1 MKKIFSALFCFAF
14 FAVFAA
20 EIPGVPRDSNFNNT
34 GGYDATRIEAKLLV
48 NVKDDTHTVHFIRD
62 NNDPRVV
69 TKTYVL
75 KNVDAYQF
83 RDYIRQ
89 IVQSKRVGNSS
100 LVQQYPGNTAT
111 VPSAATPGQPV
122 LSSVLA
128 QPGYNPAVQLGSNT
142 AVECLKY
149 ADGTGLL
156 LVSAEEYRFRDSGNG
171 IGIDRLVEILDDP
184 ALGDLNYGY
193 QMFLYMPRFVPAR
206 NLKPLIENSGMNV
219 NDVSELWQGMDIVAC
234 DSGLNWLAFDVAN
247 YSCENIASMLRKF
260 DVPIPQVRIRIKVY
274 ELTSENDDR
283 IGLDFQNW
291 KNNQGA
297 DFFSVGG
304 RYRNN
309 WTASYTPGAVLP
321 DRSFGSERTNF
332 FNFNPKW
339 NSRYI
344 DFLESR
350 GKARVVHTGEIS
362 IRNSGSGS
370 FSRTTR
376 LIYVDNSRDVPDSLS
391 PASGARDLGVGAY
404 KLLQNLAGSVL
415 ANDLGVGKGKQQNTA
430 VSTAKFGFEMTVS
443 NVVAGLRETRFSVT
457 LSNSSLLGFQ
467 SNGTPR
473 IMSGN
478 TVDQVVSLPHGKD
491 SFIIGGLVKH
501 SVVTSTTGIP
511 YLVDIPFIGPYLF
524 GTTSRSVKQSQLL
537 VVGQCIDDTL
547 PDKPRVRGMSKPET
561 KGKQQTSASAALRPS
576 RPFPRMA
583 VQRTGMK
590 KK

>member
-1 MKKIFSALFCFAF
+1 MKKIVYAVCGLALWPLFS
-14 FAVFAA
+14 A

-100 LVQQYPGNTAT
+100 LQQQYPGNTAT
-111 VPSAATPGQPV
+111 APYTATQSQPV
-122 LSSVLA
+122 LASAAA

-149 ADGTGLL
+149 VDGTGLL
-156 LVSAEEYRFRDSGNG
+156 LVSAEEYRFKDSGNG
-171 IGIDRLVEILDDP
+171 IGIDTLVSTLDDP

-193 QMFLYMPRFVPAR
+193 QMFLYMPKFVPAR

-219 NDVSELWQGMDIVAC
+219 NDVSELWQGMDIVAY

-247 YSCENIASMLRKF
+247 YSCDNIAAMLKKF
-260 DVPIPQVRIRIKVY
+260 DVPIPQIKLRIKVY

-291 KNNQGA
+291 KNNEGA

-309 WTASYTPGAVLP
+309 WSATYSAGALMP
-321 DRSFGSERTNF
+321 DRTFGSERTSF

-339 NSRYI
+339 NTRYI

-350 GKARVVHTGEIS
+350 GKAKVIHTGEIT
-362 IRNSGSGS
+362 IRNSGAGS
-370 FSRTTR
+370 FARTTQ
-376 LIYVDNSRDVPDSLS
+376 LIYTDNSQNFPGVSD
-391 PASGARDLGVGAY
+391 PAKGAPDLGIAAY
-404 KLLQNLAGSVL
+404 KLLRDLAGNILS
-415 ANDLGVGKGKQQNTA
+415 NDLGSAKGKQQTTT
-430 VSTAKFGFEMTVS
+430 VSTATFGFQMTVNS
-443 NVVAGLRETRFSVT
+443 VTVGTKETQFDVT
-457 LSNSSLLGFQ
+457 LSNTSLLGFQ
-467 SNGTPR
+467 SNGKPR
-473 IMSGN
+473 ISAGN
-478 TVDQVVSLPHGKD
+478 TVNQIVSLPAGKD
-491 SFIIGGLVKH
+491 CFIIGGLVKH
-501 SVVTSTTGIP
+501 NVVTSTTGIP

-524 GTTSRSVKQSQLL
+524 GTTSKSVKQSQLL
-537 VVGQCIDDTL
+537 VAAQCIDDTV
-547 PDKPRVRGMSKPET
+547 PDKPAVKGMSKPET
-561 KGKQQTSASAALRPS
+561 RGKEPAAKPAS
-576 RPFPRMA
+576 
-583 VQRTGMK
+583 
-590 KK
+590 

>member
-1 MKKIFSALFCFAF
+1 MKKLFSAVFCA
-14 FAVFAA
+14 AVFSIISAA

-100 LVQQYPGNTAT
+100 LQQQYPGNTAAA
-111 VPSAATPGQPV
+111 PYAATTSQPV

-156 LVSAEEYRFRDSGNG
+156 LVSAEEYRFKDSGGG

-206 NLKPLIENSGMNV
+206 NLKPLIENSGMNI
-219 NDVSELWQGMDIVAC
+219 NDVSELWQGMDIVAY

-247 YSCENIASMLRKF
+247 YSCENISAMLKKF
-260 DVPIPQVRIRIKVY
+260 DVPIPQVKIRIKVY

-321 DRSFGSERTNF
+321 DRSFGSERTSF

-350 GKARVVHTGEIS
+350 GRARVIHTGEIS

-370 FSRTTR
+370 FSRTTQ
-376 LIYVDNSRDVPDSLS
+376 LIYVDNSRDVPNTLS
-391 PASGARDLGVGAY
+391 PASGARDLGIGAY
-404 KLLQNLAGSVL
+404 KLLQDLAGNILS
-415 ANDLGVGKGKQQNTA
+415 NDLGVGKGKAQNTA

-443 NVVAGLRETRFSVT
+443 NVAAGLRETRFTVT

-478 TVDQVVSLPHGKD
+478 TVEQVVSLPHGKD

-524 GTTSRSVKQSQLL
+524 GTTSKSVKQSQLL
-537 VVGQCIDDTL
+537 VAAQCIDDTL
-547 PDKPRVRGMSKPET
+547 PDKPRVKGMSKPET
-561 KGKQQTSASAALRPS
+561 RGKQQPSASAAALRPFRLS
-576 RPFPRMA
+576 PRVA
-583 VQRTGMK
+583 AKRNGL
-590 KK
+590 

>member
-1 MKKIFSALFCFAF
+1 MKKVFTGIFCFAF
-14 FAVFAA
+14 FASFAA

-100 LVQQYPGNTAT
+100 LVQQYPGNTTAAPYAAT
-111 VPSAATPGQPV
+111 TSQPILASAA
-122 LSSVLA
+122 A

-156 LVSAEEYRFRDSGNG
+156 LVSAEEYRFKDSGSG
-171 IGIDRLVEILDDP
+171 IGIDRLVAILDDP

-193 QMFLYMPRFVPAR
+193 QMFLYMPKFVPAR

-219 NDVSELWQGMDIVAC
+219 SDVSELWQGMDIVAC

-247 YSCENIASMLRKF
+247 YSCENIAAMLRKF
-260 DVPIPQVRIRIKVY
+260 DVPIPQVKIRIRVY
-274 ELTSENDDR
+274 ELTSENDER

-321 DRSFGSERTNF
+321 DRTFGSERTSF

-350 GKARVVHTGEIS
+350 GRAKVIHTGEIS

-370 FSRTTR
+370 FARTTQ
-376 LIYVDNSRDVPDSLS
+376 LIYVDNSKDVPGALS
-391 PASGARDLGVGAY
+391 PASGARDLGIGAY
-404 KLLQNLAGSVL
+404 KLLQNLAGSVISD
-415 ANDLGVGKGKQQNTA
+415 DLGAGKGKQQNTA
-430 VSTAKFGFEMTVS
+430 VSTTKFGFEMTVS
-443 NVVAGLRETRFSVT
+443 NVVVGLRETRFSAT

-473 IMSGN
+473 ITSGN
-478 TVDQVVSLPHGKD
+478 TVNQVVSLPHGKD

-501 SVVTSTTGIP
+501 NIVTSTTGIP

-524 GTTSRSVKQSQLL
+524 GTTSKSVKQSQLL

-547 PDKPRVRGMSKPET
+547 SDKPHVKGMSKPET
-561 KGKQQTSASAALRPS
+561 RGRQQNSASSAGSGKFRTVALRAAS
-576 RPFPRMA
+576 
-583 VQRTGMK
+583 GK
-590 KK
+590 I